1 MHNTVG
7 AKRESHDTT
16 SQCLVFA
23 SVKPLLSFRRIS
35 FCALFHQAGAEHFWQ
50 LAIDR
55 NLCTVFKRKF
65 CPRHKRL
72 EATPQSA
79 TFITTSY
86 LMLVWFVWNLL
97 NERALRHRRK
107 CKVLWNAEYLYL
119 NIQYGYM
126 SRTLNL
132 TGTLIDLMEQ
142 AVKIDVIDLSP
153 YWIIAWM

>member
-7 AKRESHDTT
+7 AKREGHDTT

-23 SVKPLLSFRRIS
+23 SVKPLLSFRRIR
-35 FCALFHQAGAEHFWQ
+35 FCALFHQAGAEHFASWP
-50 LAIDR
+50 LMEIFCA
-55 NLCTVFKRKF
+55 VFKRKF
-65 CPRHKRL
+65 WPRHKRL
-72 EATPQSA
+72 EATQSA
-79 TFITTSY
+79 TFIS

-97 NERALRHRRK
+97 NERALRHRLK

-132 TGTLIDLMEQ
+132 TGTHANWFNGRTSEDWC
-142 AVKIDVIDLSP
+142 
-153 YWIIAWM
+153 YWFVTILDYSMNVN